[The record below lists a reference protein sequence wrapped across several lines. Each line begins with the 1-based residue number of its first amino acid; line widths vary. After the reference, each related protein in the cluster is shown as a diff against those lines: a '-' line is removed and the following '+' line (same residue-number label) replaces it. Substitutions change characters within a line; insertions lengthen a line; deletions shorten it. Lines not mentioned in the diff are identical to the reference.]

1 MQNPKFTRRRIMQF
15 DAKSKGLWT
24 IISFFTKS
32 TKLHYDE
39 KLPKHNKNEHGCR
52 SRCSA
57 IPKLDLLIRIR

>member
-1 MQNPKFTRRRIMQF
+1 MQR
-15 DAKSKGLWT
+15 AKDYGL

-39 KLPKHNKNEHGCR
+39 KLPKHNKNEHGFR

-57 IPKLDLLIRIR
+57 IPKLDLLIRIRVFSK